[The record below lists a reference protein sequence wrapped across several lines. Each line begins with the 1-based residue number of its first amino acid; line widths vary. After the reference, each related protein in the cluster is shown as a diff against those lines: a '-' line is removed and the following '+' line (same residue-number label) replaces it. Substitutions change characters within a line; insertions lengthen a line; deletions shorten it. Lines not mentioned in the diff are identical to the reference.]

1 MKPDNIDRAELLD
14 GVMANYRRFY
24 MKKMLFQ
31 YPWVKDP
38 VRRRYLLG
46 CIKAFFQAAI
56 HRRFYD
62 LGKHRYWGPALKRLI
77 RFDYDKSKSKIVEP
91 DHNAWKKAP
100 AAKRKQTKTVT
111 SAIKA
116 CGGGGDHVCEGTAG
130 KPTPE
135 MPTVELAPPPK
146 VAQER
151 PAKQTQDA

>member
-38 VRRRYLLG
+38 VRRRYLIG
-46 CIKAFFQAAI
+46 CIKAFFLAAI

-116 CGGGGDHVCEGTAG
+116 CGGGGDHVCEGSAG
-130 KPTPE
+130 RAVPE
-135 MPTVELAPPPK
+135 MPSVELAPPPQ

>member
-1 MKPDNIDRAELLD
+1 
-14 GVMANYRRFY
+14 
-24 MKKMLFQ
+24 
-31 YPWVKDP
+31 
-38 VRRRYLLG
+38 
-46 CIKAFFQAAI
+46 
-56 HRRFYD
+56 
-62 LGKHRYWGPALKRLI
+62 LKRLI

-130 KPTPE
+130 RPAPE
-135 MPTVELAPPPK
+135 MPTVELAPPPQL
-146 VAQER
+146 VQER